1 MPTMGSLLG
10 LAALIA
16 AVAVGIRMVQQRA
29 AERAR
34 PGATPATAIPIADYS
49 DIDVAVRLQT
59 CQCGGRFVVRGEGPA
74 SGPASLRVA
83 HLECR
88 KCEREQRLYFDVST
102 VRH

>member
-1 MPTMGSLLG
+1 MGSLLG

-16 AVAVGIRMVQQRA
+16 AVALGLRILQQQA

-34 PGATPATAIPIADYS
+34 PGGTPATAIPIADYS
-49 DIDVAVRLQT
+49 DIDVAIRMQT
-59 CQCGGRFVVRGEGPA
+59 CRCGGRFTVRGEGP
-74 SGPASLRVA
+74 SHPDTLRVA